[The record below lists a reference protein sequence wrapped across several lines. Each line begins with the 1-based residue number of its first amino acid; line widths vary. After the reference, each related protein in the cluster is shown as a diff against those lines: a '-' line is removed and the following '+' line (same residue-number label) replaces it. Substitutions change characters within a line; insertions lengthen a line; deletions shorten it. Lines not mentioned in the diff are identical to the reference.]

1 MPIQKY
7 NETTGKS
14 LKKVIIMYSQNVK
27 PSMSLGESLTSVFNK
42 YATFTGRA
50 RRSEYWW
57 FAVCYFG
64 LTFLFNI
71 GQMGMMIQVLS
82 GEMLPNDPS
91 YLLMLMASVVIGLG
105 LFLPALAVTVRRFH
119 DIGKSGWNILWAAI
133 PLIGAIIV
141 LVWMCQDSDVV
152 ANKYG
157 ESPKYTNE

>member
-1 MPIQKY
+1 MPKQRY

-14 LKKVIIMYSQNVK
+14 HKTVIIMYSQNVK

-57 FAVCYFG
+57 FSGCYF
-64 LTFLFNI
+64 I
-71 GQMGMMIQVLS
+71 IQVIFNLASLGFLAQTLS
-82 GEMLPNDPS
+82 GEIPYNDPS
-91 YLLMLMASVVIGLG
+91 YSLFQMASVVVGLG
-105 LFLPALAVTVRRFH
+105 LFLPALAVTVRRLH
-119 DIGKSGWNILWAAI
+119 DIGKSGWNILWSAI
-133 PLIGAIIV
+133 PLIGIIIV

-157 ESPKYTNE
+157 ESPKYSN

>member
-1 MPIQKY
+1 MPKQKY

-14 LKKVIIMYSQNVK
+14 HKTVIIMYSQNVK

-50 RRSEYWW
+50 RRSEFWW
-57 FAVCYFG
+57 FSGCYFV
-64 LTFLFNI
+64 LQIIFSFASL
-71 GQMGMMIQVLS
+71 GMQAGVMS
-82 GEMLPNDPS
+82 GELSYNDPTFS
-91 YLLMLMASVVIGLG
+91 MFQTMSVILGLG
-105 LFLPALAVTVRRFH
+105 LLLPSLAVTVRRFH

-157 ESPKYTNE
+157 ESPKYGN

>member
-1 MPIQKY
+1 
-7 NETTGKS
+7 
-14 LKKVIIMYSQNVK
+14 MYSQNVK

-57 FAVCYFG
+57 FSACYFIIQIV
-64 LTFLFNI
+64 FNFASLA
-71 GQMGMMIQVLS
+71 MIAGTMS
-82 GEMLPNDPS
+82 GEMSYNDPS
-91 YLLMLMASVVIGLG
+91 FNMFQTISVIVGLG
-105 LFLPALAVTVRRFH
+105 LLLPALAVTVRRFH

-133 PLIGAIIV
+133 PLIGPIIV

-157 ESPKYTNE
+157 ESPKYGI

>member
-1 MPIQKY
+1 MPEQLF

-14 LKKVIIMYSQNVK
+14 HNKVNSMYSQNVK

-42 YATFTGRA
+42 YATFSGRA

-57 FAVCYFG
+57 FAICYFV
-64 LTFLFNI
+64 LQLIINI
-71 GQMGMMIQVLS
+71 VSLGMIAGAIF
-82 GEMLPNDPS
+82 GEMS
-91 YLLMLMASVVIGLG
+91 YYDSTFSMFQTVSMILGLG
-105 LFLPALAVTVRRFH
+105 LFLPSLAVTVRRLH

-133 PLIGAIIV
+133 PLIGSIIV

-157 ESPKYTNE
+157 ESPKYGD

>member
-1 MPIQKY
+1 
-7 NETTGKS
+7 
-14 LKKVIIMYSQNVK
+14 MYSQNVK

-64 LTFLFNI
+64 LTFLLNI

-91 YLLMLMASVVIGLG
+91 YLLMLMAGVVIGLG

-133 PLIGAIIV
+133 PLVGAIIV

-157 ESPKYTNE
+157 ESPKYINE

>member
-1 MPIQKY
+1 
-7 NETTGKS
+7 
-14 LKKVIIMYSQNVK
+14 MYSQNVK

-57 FAVCYFG
+57 FSICYYVIVFIFNIASLG
-64 LTFLFNI
+64 FLF
-71 GQMGMMIQVLS
+71 QTMS
-82 GEMLPNDPS
+82 GEMSYNDPS
-91 YLLMLMASVVIGLG
+91 YSIFQTMSVIVGLG
-105 LFLPALAVTVRRFH
+105 LFLHALAVTVRRLH

-133 PLIGAIIV
+133 PFVGVIIV

-157 ESPKYTNE
+157 ESPKYIQE

>member
-1 MPIQKY
+1 MPKQKF

-14 LKKVIIMYSQNVK
+14 HKTVNIMYSQNVK

-57 FAVCYFG
+57 FSGCYFVIQIV
-64 LTFLFNI
+64 FNFASL
-71 GQMGMMIQVLS
+71 GMTVGAMS
-82 GEMLPNDPS
+82 GEISYNDPTYS
-91 YLLMLMASVVIGLG
+91 MFQTMSVVLGLG
-105 LFLPALAVTVRRFH
+105 LLLPSLAVTVRRFH

-157 ESPKYTNE
+157 ESPKYGA

>member
-1 MPIQKY
+1 MPKQRY

-14 LKKVIIMYSQNVK
+14 HKKVNIMYSQNVK

-57 FAVCYFG
+57 FSGCYFV
-64 LTFLFNI
+64 LQIVFNFASL
-71 GQMGMMIQVLS
+71 GMLAGVMS
-82 GEMLPNDPS
+82 GEMSYNDPTFS
-91 YLLMLMASVVIGLG
+91 MFQTMSVILGLG
-105 LFLPALAVTVRRFH
+105 LLLPSLAVTVRRFH

-157 ESPKYTNE
+157 ESPKYGN

>member
-1 MPIQKY
+1 
-7 NETTGKS
+7 
-14 LKKVIIMYSQNVK
+14 MYSQNVK

-57 FAVCYFG
+57 FSICYYAIQ
-64 LTFLFNI
+64 LIFNFASF
-71 GQMGMMIQVLS
+71 GMMAGVLS
-82 GEMLPNDPS
+82 GEMSYNDPS
-91 YLLMLMASVVIGLG
+91 YSLIMMASVVIGLG
-105 LFLPALAVTVRRFH
+105 LFLPSLAVTVRRLH

-133 PLIGAIIV
+133 PLIGVIII

-157 ESPKYTNE
+157 ESPKYVNE

>member
-1 MPIQKY
+1 
-7 NETTGKS
+7 
-14 LKKVIIMYSQNVK
+14 MYSQNVK

-64 LTFLFNI
+64 LTFLFNFV
-71 GQMGMMIQVLS
+71 QLGMMIQVLS

-91 YLLMLMASVVIGLG
+91 YLLMLMAGVVIGLG
-105 LFLPALAVTVRRFH
+105 LFLPALAVTVRRLH

-133 PLIGAIIV
+133 PLIGTIIV

-157 ESPKYTNE
+157 ESPKYGND

>member
-1 MPIQKY
+1 
-7 NETTGKS
+7 
-14 LKKVIIMYSQNVK
+14 MYSQNVK

-57 FAVCYFG
+57 FTICYYAIQ
-64 LTFLFNI
+64 LIFNFASF
-71 GQMGMMIQVLS
+71 GMMAGVLS
-82 GEMLPNDPS
+82 GEMSYNDPS
-91 YLLMLMASVVIGLG
+91 YSLFMMASVVIGLG
-105 LFLPALAVTVRRFH
+105 LFLPSLAVTVRRLH

-133 PLIGAIIV
+133 PLIGIIII

-157 ESPKYTNE
+157 DSPKYGN

>member
-1 MPIQKY
+1 
-7 NETTGKS
+7 
-14 LKKVIIMYSQNVK
+14 
-27 PSMSLGESLTSVFNK
+27 MSLGESLTSVFNK

-57 FAVCYFG
+57 FSICYYVIVFV
-64 LTFLFNI
+64 LNI
-71 GQMGMMIQVLS
+71 ASMGMLVGVMS
-82 GEMLPNDPS
+82 GEMSYNDPTFS
-91 YLLMLMASVVIGLG
+91 MFQTMSVILGLG
-105 LFLPALAVTVRRFH
+105 LLLPSLAVTVRRFH

-157 ESPKYTNE
+157 ESPKYGN

>member
-1 MPIQKY
+1 
-7 NETTGKS
+7 
-14 LKKVIIMYSQNVK
+14 MYSQNVK

-64 LTFLFNI
+64 LQIIFNFASL
-71 GQMGMMIQVLS
+71 GMLAGVMS
-82 GEMLPNDPS
+82 GEMSYNDPS
-91 YLLMLMASVVIGLG
+91 YLLMLMAGVIIGLG
-105 LFLPALAVTVRRFH
+105 LFLPALAVTVRRLH

-133 PLIGAIIV
+133 PLVGTIIV

-152 ANKYG
+152 GNKYG
-157 ESPKYTNE
+157 ESPKYGN

>member
-1 MPIQKY
+1 
-7 NETTGKS
+7 
-14 LKKVIIMYSQNVK
+14 MYSQNVK

-64 LTFLFNI
+64 LTSLFNI
-71 GQMGMMIQVLS
+71 AQMGMMIQVLS

-91 YLLMLMASVVIGLG
+91 YLLMLMAGVVIGLG
-105 LFLPALAVTVRRFH
+105 LFLPALAVTVRRLH

-157 ESPKYTNE
+157 ESPKYSN

>member
-1 MPIQKY
+1 MPKQRY

-14 LKKVIIMYSQNVK
+14 HKTVNIMYSQNVK

-57 FAVCYFG
+57 FSGCYFVIQIV
-64 LTFLFNI
+64 FNFASL
-71 GQMGMMIQVLS
+71 GMTVGAMS
-82 GEMLPNDPS
+82 GEISYNDPTYS
-91 YLLMLMASVVIGLG
+91 MFQTMSVVLGLG
-105 LFLPALAVTVRRFH
+105 LLLPSLAVTVRRFH

-157 ESPKYTNE
+157 ESPKYGA